1 MRLKKWIAAIV
12 GTVFLAGSLAGCGKG
27 ETGGG
32 AAGQEDMSEPEKG
45 RYVETEEGLPE
56 ELKEWKIRQ
65 IFTQEDKIHLFATKI
80 ENDKTVLREWVQ
92 QEDGFADVTEGWM
105 EALELPT
112 ASDWLDIRLLSAES
126 GSRYLV
132 AGYTEGGEEEYKSH
146 LWKGGE
152 GEAQEITPQG
162 WTVPNEQWGGYGM
175 ITGAALLD
183 NGTLVVIN
191 SPNIEILN
199 GEDGSLLESEQ
210 MTDYYDG
217 MMTDGENVY
226 LYSRSSIGS
235 ASMEIQKCRDG
246 KLSGAETITFSES
259 AAGVEFC
266 ALPDG
271 TLIAAGEDGIFR
283 GKDASGNME
292 WEKLMEGVE
301 TEFALADGWC
311 TGITATQDG
320 RIYAVFQSNAGGN
333 TLKKYEYDPE
343 AVTEVKETL
352 RLYTVYDNSILKQA
366 AVGYH
371 KAHPEVL
378 ITVEA
383 AYPMYYYDETD
394 YNTVYQNLNTML
406 LGEDAPDILV
416 MDHLNIESYAE
427 KGLLEDI
434 NDVLKPME
442 ESGEVLSNIT
452 KSYVKEDG
460 SRYVV
465 PLQFAFSMA
474 LGRDITAGD
483 MESMETLAAFLSQS
497 DYSYMGPM
505 TVGELVERFYP
516 YFCREMVKEKQL
528 DKETLGTYLEYLKK
542 IAENCGIQASR
553 DENERAFN
561 MWELASQAKLAFYE
575 ADGFNGSMA
584 PIAMAEY
591 VKGEFTAF
599 ENSFIPSMQMGI
611 CSKSQYKDTAKDFL
625 KFALSE
631 AVQGTDYYSGFPIN
645 TASLEALA
653 GRDRSDA
660 EAETAIEADGSF
672 VEFTIKDF
680 SPETAQRLVEIC
692 KGLNKPTGEDAK
704 IQEVLTEA
712 LESYLNGAQSK
723 EDTVQKVE
731 DGLKMYLAE

>member
-1 MRLKKWIAAIV
+1 MKLKKWIAAIT
-12 GTVFLAGSLAGCGKG
+12 GAAFLAGSLAGCGKD
-27 ETGGG
+27 TSGGG
-32 AAGQEDMSEPEKG
+32 TSGQDDISGEEKG

-56 ELKEWKIRQ
+56 ELNDWKIRQ
-65 IFTQEDKIHLFATKI
+65 IFTKEDKVHLFATKV
-80 ENDKTVLREWVQ
+80 ENDKTLLKEWAQ
-92 QEDGFADVTEGWM
+92 QEDGFADVTEEWM
-105 EALELPT
+105 ASLELPT
-112 ASDWLDIRLLSAES
+112 ASDWLDIRLLTAE
-126 GSRYLV
+126 GEMHYLV
-132 AGYTEGGEEEYKSH
+132 AGYVIVGEEEYKSH
-146 LWKGGE
+146 LWKGGNA
-152 GEAQEITPQG
+152 EAQEITPEG

-175 ITGAALLD
+175 IMGAALLD
-183 NGTLVVIN
+183 NGKLVVLN

-226 LYSRSSIGS
+226 LYSGNSIG
-235 ASMEIQKCRDG
+235 ATGMEIRKCRDG
-246 KLSGAETITFSES
+246 KLSGAETLLFSES
-259 AAGVEFC
+259 ASGVQLC
-266 ALPDG
+266 ALRDG
-271 TLIAAGEDGIFR
+271 TLIAAGDDGIFL
-283 GKDASGNME
+283 GKDNSGNME
-292 WEKLMEGVE
+292 WEKLIEGME
-301 TEFALADGWC
+301 TDFALTDSWC

-320 RIYAVFQSNAGGN
+320 RIYAVFQSSAGGSI
-333 TLKKYEYDPE
+333 LKKYEYDPE
-343 AVTEVKETL
+343 AVTEVKERL
-352 RLYTVYDNSILKQA
+352 KLYTVYDNSILKQA
-366 AVGYH
+366 AVAYH

-383 AYPMYYYDETD
+383 VYPMYYYDETD
-394 YNTVYQNLNTML
+394 YSAVYQELNTLL
-406 LGEDAPDILV
+406 LGEEAPDILV
-416 MDHLNIESYAE
+416 MDHLNIDSYAE

-434 NDVLKPME
+434 SDVLNPME

-483 MESMETLAAFLSQS
+483 MESMETLSAFLSQS

-505 TVGELVERFYP
+505 TVSELVERFYP
-516 YFCREMVKEKQL
+516 YFCNEMVKEKQL
-528 DKETLGTYLEYLKK
+528 DKEALGTYLEYLKT
-542 IAENCGIQASR
+542 IAENCGVLVSR
-553 DENERAFN
+553 GENERAFN

-584 PIAMAEY
+584 PIAMVDY
-591 VKGEFTAF
+591 VKGEFAAF

-631 AVQGTDYYSGFPIN
+631 AVQGTDYYSGFPVN
-645 TASLEALA
+645 SASLEALA

-660 EAETAIEADGSF
+660 EAETAIEAEGSY
-672 VEFTIKDF
+672 VEFTIRDF

-692 KGLNKPTGEDAK
+692 KGLNRQMGEDAK
-704 IQEVLTEA
+704 IQEVLTEV
-712 LESYLNGAQSK
+712 LEGYLNGNQSK
-723 EDTVQKVE
+723 EETVQKVE